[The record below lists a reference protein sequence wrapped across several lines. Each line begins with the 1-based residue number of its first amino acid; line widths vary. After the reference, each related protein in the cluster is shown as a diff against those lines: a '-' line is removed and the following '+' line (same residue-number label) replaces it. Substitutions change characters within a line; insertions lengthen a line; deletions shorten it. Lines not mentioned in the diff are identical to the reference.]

1 MRSGAR
7 PREAALLSGEYRERE
22 GIMSK
27 DTSSQLT
34 SPAEREQFGSR
45 IAFVLASMGGAI
57 GLGNVWKFPY
67 MVGKYGGA
75 AFIVVYLIALFFIGA
90 PILMTEFAIGRKTGT
105 SYTSALKVLR
115 PGTKW
120 HWVGIIGVIALMLT
134 LGFYGGIAGWTV
146 AYLFKSIT
154 GTFTGMSADQVGGV
168 FGTFISD
175 PVQVIL
181 WLAVMIGITTFV
193 VIRGVKGGIEKVC
206 NILLPVLFIM
216 IVFLAIRSIMLPG
229 SSAGLEFYLKPD
241 LSLINGEVIV
251 AAISQAFFTLGV
263 GCGNLVVYGSYL
275 DRKKTVG
282 SSTIMVGVGDTLA
295 AVLFGFIIFP
305 ACAAYGIEAGMGP
318 PLVFITL
325 PTIFAQM
332 AGGSIFSTIFFLLL
346 FFACL
351 TSTICIMEAIVGY
364 VVDEWKVERKKATI
378 GVAIVEF
385 GIGILMMLS
394 FGVLSGVSIF
404 GYSIFDFTNDVLVSA
419 ILLPLGGLLMVL
431 LVGWILKPKAMLDE
445 INIGDG
451 IKFNKYYT
459 ITIKYI
465 APIAIIAMFIQLV
478 MNLLK

>member
-1 MRSGAR
+1 
-7 PREAALLSGEYRERE
+7 
-22 GIMSK
+22 MSK
-27 DTSSQLT
+27 EVSSSQLT
-34 SPAEREQFGSR
+34 PPGEREQFGSR

-67 MVGKYGGA
+67 MVGRYGGA

-105 SYTSALKVLR
+105 SYTSALKILR

-120 HWVGIIGVIALMLT
+120 HYVGVIGVIALVLT
-134 LGFYGGIAGWTV
+134 LGFYGGIAGRTL
-146 AYLFKSIT
+146 AYLVKSLT
-154 GTFTGMSADQVGGV
+154 GTFTGMSPDQVGGV
-168 FGTFISD
+168 FGAFISD
-175 PVQVIL
+175 PFQVIL
-181 WLAVMIGITTFV
+181 WLAIMLIITTFV

-206 NILLPVLFIM
+206 NVLLPVLFIM
-216 IVFLAIRSIMLPG
+216 IVFLAIRSVLLPG
-229 SSAGLEFYLKPD
+229 AESGLEFYLKPD
-241 LSLINGEVIV
+241 FSIITGEVIV
-251 AAISQAFFTLGV
+251 AAVSQAFFTLGV

-275 DRKKTVG
+275 DKKKTVG

-305 ACAAYGIEAGMGP
+305 ACAAYGIEGSMGP

-332 AGGSIFSTIFFLLL
+332 KGGAIFATVFFLLL

-378 GVAIVEF
+378 GVAILEF
-385 GIGILMMLS
+385 AVGILMMLS

-404 GYSIFDFTNDVLVSA
+404 GRSIFDFTNDVLVSA

-431 LVGWILKPKAMLDE
+431 LVGWILKPQSMLDE
-445 INIGDG
+445 INIGEG

-478 MNLLK
+478 LNLI

>member
-1 MRSGAR
+1 
-7 PREAALLSGEYRERE
+7 
-22 GIMSK
+22 MSK
-27 DTSSQLT
+27 EVSSSQLT
-34 SPAEREQFGSR
+34 PPGEREQFGSR

-67 MVGKYGGA
+67 MVGRYGGA

-105 SYTSALKVLR
+105 SYTSALKILR

-120 HWVGIIGVIALMLT
+120 HYVGIIGVIALVLT
-134 LGFYGGIAGWTV
+134 LGFYGGIAGWTL
-146 AYLFKSIT
+146 AYLLKSLT
-154 GTFTGMSADQVGGV
+154 GTFTGMSPDQVGGV

-175 PVQVIL
+175 PFQVIL
-181 WLAVMIGITTFV
+181 WLAIMLIITTFV

-206 NILLPVLFIM
+206 NVLLPVLFVM
-216 IVFLAIRSIMLPG
+216 IVFLAIRSVLLPG
-229 SSAGLEFYLKPD
+229 AEAGLEFYLKPD
-241 LSLINGEVIV
+241 FSIINVEVIV
-251 AAISQAFFTLGV
+251 AAVGQAFFTLGV

-275 DRKKTVG
+275 DKKKTIG

-305 ACAAYGIEAGMGP
+305 ACAAYGIEGSMGP

-332 AGGSIFSTIFFLLL
+332 PGGSIFSTLFFLLL
-346 FFACL
+346 SFACL

-378 GVAIVEF
+378 GVALVVF
-385 GIGILMMLS
+385 AIGILMMLS

-404 GYSIFDFTNDVLVSA
+404 GRSIFDFTNDVLVSA

-431 LVGWILKPKAMLDE
+431 LVGWVLKPESMLEE
-445 INIGDG
+445 INIGEG
-451 IKFNKYYT
+451 AKFNKYYT
-459 ITIKYI
+459 ITIKYV
-465 APIAIIAMFIQLV
+465 APVAIVAVFIQLV
-478 MNLLK
+478 LSLI

>member
-1 MRSGAR
+1 MEKHENTLA
-7 PREAALLSGEYRERE
+7 
-22 GIMSK
+22 
-27 DTSSQLT
+27 TSQ
-34 SPAEREQFGSR
+34 REQFGSR

-75 AFIVVYLIALFFIGA
+75 AFIVVYLIALLFIGA
-90 PILMTEFAIGRKTGT
+90 PILMTEFAIGRKTGN
-105 SYTSALKVLR
+105 SYTSALKILR

-120 HWVGIIGVIALMLT
+120 HYVGIIGVIALVLT

-146 AYLFKSIT
+146 AYLFKSIA

-168 FGTFISD
+168 FGTFITD

-193 VIRGVKGGIEKVC
+193 VMKGVNGGIEKVC

-216 IVFLAIRSIMLPG
+216 IVALAIRSVMLPG
-229 SSAGLEFYLKPD
+229 SGAGVEFYLKPD
-241 LSLINGEVIV
+241 FSLITGEVVV
-251 AAISQAFFTLGV
+251 AAVSQAFFTLGV

-275 DRKKTVG
+275 DKSKTIG
-282 SSTIMVGVGDTLA
+282 SSTLMVAIGDTMA

-305 ACAAYGIEAGMGP
+305 ACAAYGIEGSMGP

-325 PTIFAQM
+325 PAIFAQM
-332 AGGSIFSTIFFLLL
+332 KGGTIFATVFFLLL

-364 VVDEWKVERKKATI
+364 AVDEWKIERKKATI
-378 GVAIVEF
+378 GVAVVEF
-385 GIGILMMLS
+385 VVGALMMLS
-394 FGVLSGVSIF
+394 FGVLSGISIF
-404 GYSIFDFTNDVLVSA
+404 GRSIFDFTNDVLVSA

-431 LVGWILKPKAMLDE
+431 LVGWVLKPKAILDE

-459 ITIKYI
+459 VTIKYI

-478 MNLLK
+478 VNLLAA

>member
-1 MRSGAR
+1 
-7 PREAALLSGEYRERE
+7 
-22 GIMSK
+22 MSK
-27 DTSSQLT
+27 EVSSSQLT
-34 SPAEREQFGSR
+34 PPGEREQFGSR

-67 MVGKYGGA
+67 MVGRYGGA

-105 SYTSALKVLR
+105 SYTSALKILR

-120 HWVGIIGVIALMLT
+120 HYVGIIGVIALVLT
-134 LGFYGGIAGWTV
+134 LGFYGGIAGWTL
-146 AYLFKSIT
+146 AYLLKSLT
-154 GTFTGMSADQVGGV
+154 GTFTGMSPDQVGGV

-175 PVQVIL
+175 PFQVIL
-181 WLAVMIGITTFV
+181 WLAIMLIITTFV

-206 NILLPVLFIM
+206 NVLLPVLFVM
-216 IVFLAIRSIMLPG
+216 IVFLAIRSVLLPG
-229 SSAGLEFYLKPD
+229 AEAGLEFYLKPD
-241 LSLINGEVIV
+241 FSIINGEVIV
-251 AAISQAFFTLGV
+251 AAVGQAFFTLGV

-275 DRKKTVG
+275 DKKKTIG

-305 ACAAYGIEAGMGP
+305 ACAAYGIEGSMGP
-318 PLVFITL
+318 PRVFITL

-332 AGGSIFSTIFFLLL
+332 PGGSIFSTLFFLLL
-346 FFACL
+346 SFACL

-378 GVAIVEF
+378 GVALVVF
-385 GIGILMMLS
+385 AVGILMMLS

-404 GYSIFDFTNDVLVSA
+404 GRSIFDFTNDVLVSA

-431 LVGWILKPKAMLDE
+431 LVGWVLKPESMLEE
-445 INIGDG
+445 INIGEG
-451 IKFNKYYT
+451 AKFNKYYT
-459 ITIKYI
+459 ITTKYV
-465 APIAIIAMFIQLV
+465 APVAIVAVFIQLV
-478 MNLLK
+478 LSLI

>member
-1 MRSGAR
+1 MEKPES
-7 PREAALLSGEYRERE
+7 
-22 GIMSK
+22 
-27 DTSSQLT
+27 TLT
-34 SPAEREQFGSR
+34 TPQREQFGSR

-75 AFIVVYLIALFFIGA
+75 AFIVIYLIALFIIGA

-105 SYTSALKVLR
+105 SYTSALKILR

-120 HWVGIIGVIALMLT
+120 HYVGIIGVIALVLT
-134 LGFYGGIAGWTV
+134 LGFYCGIAGWSV
-146 AYLFKSIT
+146 AYLFKSVT
-154 GTFTGMSADQVGGV
+154 GTFAGMTADQVGGV

-181 WLAVMIGITTFV
+181 WLAIMLGITTFV
-193 VIRGVKGGIEKVC
+193 VMKGVKGGIEKVC
-206 NILLPVLFIM
+206 NVLLPVLFIM
-216 IVFLAIRSIMLPG
+216 IVALAIRSVMLPG
-229 SSAGLEFYLKPD
+229 AEAGLEFYLKPD
-241 LSLINGEVIV
+241 FSLITGEVVV
-251 AAISQAFFTLGV
+251 AAVSQAFFTLGV

-275 DRKKTVG
+275 DTKKTIG
-282 SSTIMVGVGDTLA
+282 SSTIMVAVGDTLA

-305 ACAAYGIEAGMGP
+305 ACAAYGIEGSMGP

-332 AGGSIFSTIFFLLL
+332 KGGTIFATVFFLLL

-378 GVAIVEF
+378 SVAIVEF
-385 GIGILMMLS
+385 AVGILMMLS

-404 GYSIFDFTNDVLVSA
+404 GRSIFDFTNDVLVSA

-431 LVGWILKPKAMLDE
+431 LVGWVLKPKSMLDE

-451 IKFNKYYT
+451 AKFNKYYT
-459 ITIKYI
+459 VTIKYI
-465 APIAIIAMFIQLV
+465 APIAIIAMFVQLV
-478 MNLLK
+478 ANLLAA

>member
-1 MRSGAR
+1 
-7 PREAALLSGEYRERE
+7 
-22 GIMSK
+22 MSK
-27 DTSSQLT
+27 EVSSSQLT
-34 SPAEREQFGSR
+34 PPGEREQFGSR

-67 MVGKYGGA
+67 MVGRYGGA

-105 SYTSALKVLR
+105 SYTSALKILR

-120 HWVGIIGVIALMLT
+120 HYVGIIGVIALVLT
-134 LGFYGGIAGWTV
+134 LGFYGGIAGWTL
-146 AYLFKSIT
+146 AYLLKSLT
-154 GTFTGMSADQVGGV
+154 GTFTGMSPDQVGGV

-175 PVQVIL
+175 PFQVIL
-181 WLAVMIGITTFV
+181 WLAIMLIITTFV

-206 NILLPVLFIM
+206 NVLLPVLFVM
-216 IVFLAIRSIMLPG
+216 IVFLAIRSVLLPG
-229 SSAGLEFYLKPD
+229 AEAGLEFYLKPD
-241 LSLINGEVIV
+241 FSIINGEVIV
-251 AAISQAFFTLGV
+251 AAVGQAFFTLGV

-275 DRKKTVG
+275 DKKKTIG

-305 ACAAYGIEAGMGP
+305 ACAAYGIEGSMGP

-332 AGGSIFSTIFFLLL
+332 PGGSIFSTLFFLLL
-346 FFACL
+346 SFACL

-378 GVAIVEF
+378 GVALVVF
-385 GIGILMMLS
+385 AVGILMMLS

-404 GYSIFDFTNDVLVSA
+404 GRSIFDFTNDVLVSA

-431 LVGWILKPKAMLDE
+431 LVGWVLKPESMLEE
-445 INIGDG
+445 INIGEG
-451 IKFNKYYT
+451 AKFNKYYT
-459 ITIKYI
+459 ITTKYV
-465 APIAIIAMFIQLV
+465 APVAIVAVFIQLV
-478 MNLLK
+478 LSLI

>member
-1 MRSGAR
+1 
-7 PREAALLSGEYRERE
+7 
-22 GIMSK
+22 MSK
-27 DTSSQLT
+27 EVSSSQLT
-34 SPAEREQFGSR
+34 PPGEREQFGSR

-67 MVGKYGGA
+67 MVGRYGGA

-105 SYTSALKVLR
+105 SYTSALKILR

-120 HWVGIIGVIALMLT
+120 HYVGIIGVIALVLT
-134 LGFYGGIAGWTV
+134 LGFYGGIAGWTL
-146 AYLFKSIT
+146 AYLLKSLT
-154 GTFTGMSADQVGGV
+154 GTFTGMSPDQVGGV

-175 PVQVIL
+175 PFQVIL
-181 WLAVMIGITTFV
+181 WLAIMLIITTFV

-206 NILLPVLFIM
+206 NVLLPVLFVM
-216 IVFLAIRSIMLPG
+216 IVFLAIRSVLLPG
-229 SSAGLEFYLKPD
+229 AEAGLEFYLKPD
-241 LSLINGEVIV
+241 FSIINGEVIV
-251 AAISQAFFTLGV
+251 AAVGQAFFTLGV

-275 DRKKTVG
+275 DKKKTIG

-305 ACAAYGIEAGMGP
+305 ACAAYGIEGSMGP

-332 AGGSIFSTIFFLLL
+332 PGGSIFSTLFFLLL
-346 FFACL
+346 SFACL

-378 GVAIVEF
+378 GVALVVF
-385 GIGILMMLS
+385 AVGILMMLS

-404 GYSIFDFTNDVLVSA
+404 GRSIFDFTNDVLVSA

-431 LVGWILKPKAMLDE
+431 LVGWVLKPQSMLEE
-445 INIGDG
+445 INIGEG
-451 IKFNKYYT
+451 AKFNKYYT
-459 ITIKYI
+459 ITIKYV
-465 APIAIIAMFIQLV
+465 APVAIVAVFIQLV
-478 MNLLK
+478 LSLI

>member
-1 MRSGAR
+1 
-7 PREAALLSGEYRERE
+7 
-22 GIMSK
+22 
-27 DTSSQLT
+27 
-34 SPAEREQFGSR
+34 
-45 IAFVLASMGGAI
+45 MGGAI

-105 SYTSALKVLR
+105 SYTSALKILR

-120 HWVGIIGVIALMLT
+120 HYVGIIGVIALVLT

-146 AYLFKSIT
+146 AYLFKSVT
-154 GTFTGMSADQVGGV
+154 GTFAGMSADQVGGV
-168 FGTFISD
+168 FGTFITD

-193 VIRGVKGGIEKVC
+193 VMKGVKGGIEKVC
-206 NILLPVLFIM
+206 NVLLPVLFIM
-216 IVFLAIRSIMLPG
+216 IVFLAIRSVLLPG
-229 SSAGLEFYLKPD
+229 AGAGLEFYLKPD
-241 LSLINGEVIV
+241 FSLITGEVVV
-251 AAISQAFFTLGV
+251 AAVSQAFFTLGV

-275 DRKKTVG
+275 DKKKTIG

-305 ACAAYGIEAGMGP
+305 ACAAYGIEGSMGP

-332 AGGSIFSTIFFLLL
+332 AGGTIFSTIFFLLL

-378 GVAIVEF
+378 GVAILEF
-385 GIGILMMLS
+385 AVGILMMLS

-404 GYSIFDFTNDVLVSA
+404 GRSIFDFTNDVLVSA

-431 LVGWILKPKAMLDE
+431 LVGWVLKPQAMLDE
-445 INIGDG
+445 INIGEG
-451 IKFNKYYT
+451 AKFNKYYT
-459 ITIKYI
+459 ITIKYV
-465 APIAIIAMFIQLV
+465 APIAIVAMFIQLV
-478 MNLLK
+478 LNLI